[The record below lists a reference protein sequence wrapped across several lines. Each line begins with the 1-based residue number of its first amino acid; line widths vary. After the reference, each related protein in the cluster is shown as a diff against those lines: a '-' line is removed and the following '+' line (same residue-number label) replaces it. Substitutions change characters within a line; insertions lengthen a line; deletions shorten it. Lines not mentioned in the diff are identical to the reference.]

1 MLLWQTPTA
10 HAKAQAK
17 EGHLRRSF
25 ELPVQKGFIGLERLA
40 RNLHAFFK
48 TRVQDTQK
56 TIPATNARKDFREFL
71 GYFSEASQGLESPGD
86 NQVPMPSK
94 VDFGPPAVFIEDPE
108 SILLGIPKRGLDDP
122 DVSKSERFKRY
133 RLKCGEALVMDE
145 RGEVIEI
152 VDWTMAS
159 DDDRVG
165 TSVILKF

>member
-1 MLLWQTPTA
+1 MQLWKTPAAPAAALT
-10 HAKAQAK
+10 K
-17 EGHLRRSF
+17 EGFLCRSF
-25 ELPVQKGFIGLERLA
+25 ELPVQRGFVGLERLA
-40 RNLHAFFK
+40 RNLHAFFQ
-48 TRVQDTQK
+48 TRLEDAPTP
-56 TIPATNARKDFREFL
+56 IPATNARKDFREFL
-71 GYFSEASQGLESPGD
+71 GYFSEALQGLESPGD

-133 RLKCGEALVMDE
+133 RLKCDEALVMDE

-159 DDDRVG
+159 DDGRVG